1 MEKNKKEFIT
11 NELMKAGWIM
21 QERKLYKHVTTP
33 CHVYLRQTKVEDYK
47 AKAQKGITPTGQA
60 IKDLALNDE
69 LDVKEMKAQNN
80 YVQNEDDKL
89 FSQLESI
96 KSIRSK
102 DSSLVIA
109 YDSEWYDTNPRK
121 VLSYQYAWIEDDLLN
136 ELIILTIDN
145 EKLTM
150 DQCLGI
156 LFKHISIEC
165 YRWQEVRAYEICTG
179 WIDGNPVLEKATG
192 PEDDRG
198 QYYFEKDVNGIY
210 QPSKFKIRDNIALKK
225 ENFYHTV
232 KTIYNFKGCYAKD
245 VTLLCHTALVDITN
259 FKKPDKENRE
269 FLYKLSAVQQGLVTM
284 NPFKVCVT
292 KADEYWCFHYINLS
306 VRDTMCQAP
315 AKNRSL
321 ETLGKALGIE
331 KIPLK
336 KEFKEKMNKLLL
348 TNPVLYTEY
357 ASRDSVVTL
366 LYANSIYGT
375 NKKMCITLSSATAQA
390 AKASIMKYMGLNSRD
405 YDQIYRGMKKI
416 SNEVHTGSKIIKAST
431 HMEAISIKAKDVLDV
446 ASKAYHGGY
455 NAADGVNY
463 VKHTTFDYDLNG
475 AYAVAM
481 SLIPDVMMSNP
492 YDVMIQDRPLALDD
506 VQITHNSVPMFIGF
520 VEFEFPEEC
529 QACCIPIEAD
539 NCIIYPRTS
548 PKGNPVA
555 ACGPELY
562 LALKLGA
569 KVHVVRG
576 FKLNT
581 LKRENGETSFSMRY
595 AMKQLVIDRKK
606 AQLVY
611 GKDSLQQAI
620 IKVLCTSFY
629 GKIAQ
634 DVKHKRKW
642 DAETKDM
649 IDLRESSITNYVS
662 AAMITSVIRATLIA
676 AQNQILNKGYLFCS
690 VTTDG
695 FISDITEE
703 ELDKLDLYGF
713 KNPLSNARMNLTD
726 NKNNDIWQIK
736 HAQDDLLS
744 WTTRG
749 NVSLYEEKENPFIYR
764 DNSFSGVCAHAG
776 LRSAFT
782 NDSCK
787 DRQWLLEQVISR
799 TGKVKFCTNDWTTFK
814 EIMFGKEFSTN
825 EQERYISMN
834 YDLKRK
840 PVESTLKE
848 VSITN
853 GGLTYTIGTFTTVP
867 YDTVEEFLRYRE
879 IAKNS
884 KCLRTVEQL
893 KAFFFKIQRKQTGKK
908 NKRIVTQDLD
918 WVILMACIRGYRQKL
933 WDIPYLTNNKLTVQ
947 QKCDWINQ
955 FNNSTKYKFTRSSW
969 DNCAK
974 KDRTVDDSYHDLIK
988 DMLEKMQNS

>member
-1 MEKNKKEFIT
+1 MKKNRKAFI
-11 NELMKAGWIM
+11 NELKKTGWVM

-33 CHVYLRQTKVEDYK
+33 CHVYLRQTDMDDYVAK
-47 AKAQKGITPTGQA
+47 AKKGLNPLGQA
-60 IKDLALNDE
+60 VRDLVCHNE
-69 LDVKEMKAQNN
+69 LEEEKNN
-80 YVQNEDDKL
+80 VITKYENEKGDRS
-89 FSQLESI
+89 FSQLDSI
-96 KSIRSK
+96 KSIRSSK
-102 DSSLVIA
+102 DSLIIA
-109 YDSEWYDTNPRK
+109 YDSEWYDGFPRK
-121 VLSYQYAWIEDDLLN
+121 VLSYQFAWIANNTIN
-136 ELIILTIDN
+136 ELIIFTIDN
-145 EKLTM
+145 QQLTM

-156 LFKHISIEC
+156 LFQHIEICS
-165 YRWQEVRAYEICTG
+165 YDWAYVRSYEICTG
-179 WIDGNPVLEKATG
+179 WDDDMPLLEPAIG
-192 PEDDRG
+192 PDDDRG
-198 QYYFEKDVNGIY
+198 QYYFEKDESGHY
-210 QPSKFKIRDNIALKK
+210 KPSKHKISENKALYDSKYYK
-225 ENFYHTV
+225 TV
-232 KTIYNFKGCYAKD
+232 KTIYNFKECFAKD
-245 VTLLCHTALVDITN
+245 VTLLCHMALVDITN
-259 FKKPDKENRE
+259 FEKPNSENRK
-269 FLYKLSAVQQGLVTM
+269 FLYKLSSVQRGLVSM
-284 NPFKVCVT
+284 KPFTYCVT
-292 KADEYWCFHYINLS
+292 KSDEYWRFHYIRLS

-315 AKNRSL
+315 AKSRSL

-336 KEFKEKMNKLLL
+336 KEFKEQMNRLLL
-348 TNPVLYTEY
+348 TNPALYSEY

-366 LYANSIYGT
+366 LYASSIYGV
-375 NKKMCITLSSATAQA
+375 NKEMCITLSSATAKA
-390 AKASIMKYMGLNSRD
+390 AKDSIMKYMGLNSRN
-405 YDQIYRGMKKI
+405 YDQVYRGMKKI
-416 SNEVHTGSKIIKAST
+416 SDKVHTGDKIIKTNT
-431 HMEAISIKAKDVLDV
+431 HMEAINIKVKDVLDV

-455 NAADGVNY
+455 NTADGVNY
-463 VKHTTFDYDLNG
+463 IKHITFDYDLNG

-492 YDVMIQDRPLALDD
+492 YDVMIQDRPLTLDD
-506 VQITHNSVPMFIGF
+506 VQITDNSVPMFIGYI
-520 VEFEFPEEC
+520 EFEFPEEC
-529 QACCIPIEAD
+529 PACCIPIEAD
-539 NCIIYPRTS
+539 NCIIFPRKS
-548 PKGNPVA
+548 PKGDPVA

-581 LKRENGETSFSMRY
+581 LKRENGDTSFSMRY
-595 AMKQLVIDRKK
+595 AMKQLVLDRKI
-606 AQLVY
+606 AQLEY
-611 GKDSLQQAI
+611 GEDSLQQAI
-620 IKVLCTSFY
+620 LKVLCTSFY

-662 AAMITSVIRATLIA
+662 AAMITSIIRATLIA
-676 AQNQILNKGYLFCS
+676 AQNQILDKGYLFCS

-695 FISDITEE
+695 FISDINEE
-703 ELDKLDLYGF
+703 ELNKLDLYGF
-713 KNPLSNARMNLTD
+713 KNALCNARMYLTD
-726 NKNNDIWQIK
+726 NKYNDIWQIK

-749 NVSLYEEKENPFIYR
+749 NVSLYEAKENPFIYR

-787 DRQWLLEQVISR
+787 DRQWLFEQVISR

-825 EQERYISMN
+825 EQERCISMN

-853 GGLTYTIGTFTTVP
+853 EGLTYTIATFTTVP

-884 KCLRTVEQL
+884 KCLRTVEQM

-908 NKRIVTQDLD
+908 NKRIVTQDMD

-974 KDRTVDDSYHDLIK
+974 KDRTVDDSYYDLIK
-988 DMLEKMQNS
+988 DLLEKMQNS